1 MINMGIVDQLKKITN
16 WESCVVVAI
25 FIVCLTGIIIVGAYL
40 SNDLLAL
47 GGLVA
52 FGIPTSLVGQIS
64 TKAVTSTAS
73 NSTNNT
79 SKVTLPE
86 VVNSQARQSVD
97 IADLK
102 AELES
107 IKMIYLEKLLEKEV
121 KEDE

>member
-1 MINMGIVDQLKKITN
+1 MGIVDQLKKITN

-40 SNDLLAL
+40 HNDLLAL

-64 TKAVTSTAS
+64 TKAVASTAS
-73 NSTNNT
+73 NSTNST

-86 VVNSQARQSVD
+86 VVNQTAVQSVEL
-97 IADLK
+97 ADLK

-107 IKMIYLEKLLEKEV
+107 IKMMYFEKLIEKEV
-121 KEDE
+121 KDIE